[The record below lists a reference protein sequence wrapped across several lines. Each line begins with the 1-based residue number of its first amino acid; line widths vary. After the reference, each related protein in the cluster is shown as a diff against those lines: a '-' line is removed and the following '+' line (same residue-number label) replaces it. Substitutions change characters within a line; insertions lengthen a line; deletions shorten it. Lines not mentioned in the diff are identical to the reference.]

1 MKKFLI
7 GVGVF
12 IVVLYFVAFVIKPW
26 GTKPAQVSGPPLAA
40 EPALQN
46 PAAELSVEDKKM
58 MQDLEEAKL
67 VESVNA
73 DLNEAFVNPLTWAG
87 MKFEEKKHLAWFL
100 ATYCG
105 KKKGTGLNWVEIKDV
120 YSGKVLAK
128 YSESWGFKVY

>member
-1 MKKFLI
+1 VKKFLI

-12 IVVLYFVAFVIKPW
+12 IVVLYFVAFIIKPW
-26 GTKPAQVSGPPLAA
+26 GSKPARVSESAPAA
-40 EPALQN
+40 EPVPSK
-46 PAAELSVEDKKM
+46 PAAELSPQDKKM
-58 MQDLEEAKL
+58 MRDLEEAKL
-67 VESVNA
+67 VESVNP
-73 DLNEAFVNPLTWAG
+73 DLNEAYVNPLTWAG
-87 MKFEEKKHLAWFL
+87 MKFDEKKHLAWFL